1 MRTINQSSMLWIALM
16 CFLAVPVPALSTE
29 NELSLE
35 EMQMRVA
42 EASNPNPPWTGP
54 TTGAI
59 AQKGKRIAV
68 IAEDLRN
75 GGILGVAQGVAEA
88 AKILEW
94 PLKIFDAGGTPKGRV
109 EAIQKVLSGAFD
121 GLILIGSDAEAL
133 RPQLSN
139 FSRQNIPIVG
149 WHVGPEA
156 GVMTNSPVSVNVS
169 TDPLEV
175 AKITAMAAVIQ
186 SQGKAGVVIFTD
198 SNFEIAISKANAMAE
213 VIKAC
218 HQCSLLEIR
227 DVAISDSHSLM
238 AGTTQDL
245 LLKYGQDWTYALA
258 INDIYFDY
266 MMPELIK
273 QGTNAQDINL
283 LSAGDGS
290 AAAFQRIFAQSFQ
303 VGTVAEPL
311 NLHGW
316 QLVDELNRLFAGDN
330 IDGHVVP
337 VHLVTPENVSF
348 DGGQEFIF
356 DPDNG
361 YRDIY
366 LGIWMP

>member
-1 MRTINQSSMLWIALM
+1 MRIINQLGMLWIALM
-16 CFLAVPVPALSTE
+16 CFLATSVPALSAE
-29 NELSLE
+29 NGLTIE
-35 EMQMRVA
+35 EMQARVA
-42 EASNPNPPWTGP
+42 EASIPTPFWTGP
-54 TTGAI
+54 RTGPV
-59 AQKGKRIAV
+59 AQKGKRVAI

-75 GGILGVAQGVAEA
+75 GGVLGVAQGVAEA
-88 AKILEW
+88 AKILDW
-94 PLKIFDAGGTPKGRV
+94 SLKIFDTTGTQQGR
-109 EAIQKVLSGAFD
+109 EDATQKVLSGAFD

-133 RPQLSN
+133 RPQLEP
-139 FSRQNIPIVG
+139 FSRQSIPIVG
-149 WHVGPEA
+149 WHVGPKA
-156 GVMTNSPVSVNVS
+156 GIMINSPVSVNVS
-169 TDPLEV
+169 TNPLEV
-175 AKITAMAAVIQ
+175 ANITAMAAVIQ

-198 SNFEIAISKANAMAE
+198 SNFEIAMSKANAMAE
-213 VIKAC
+213 IIKAC
-218 HQCSLLEIR
+218 SQCSLLEIR

-238 AGTTQDL
+238 AGITRDL
-245 LLKYGQDWTYALA
+245 LLKYGQNWTYALA

-273 QGTNAQDINL
+273 QDTNVPDIRL

-290 AAAFQRIFAQSFQ
+290 TAAFQRIFAQSFQ

-316 QLVDELNRLFAGDN
+316 QLADELNRLFAGEN
-330 IDGHVVP
+330 VNGHVVP

-348 DGGQEFIF
+348 DGGPEFIF

-366 LGIWMP
+366 QGIWMP

>member
-1 MRTINQSSMLWIALM
+1 MRRFNLFSMLYIALI

-29 NELSLE
+29 NDLPLE
-35 EMQMRVA
+35 EMQKQVA
-42 EASNPNPPWTGP
+42 EASTPTPPWTGP

-59 AQKGKRIAV
+59 AQKGKHVAI

-88 AKILEW
+88 AKILDW
-94 PLKIFDAGGTPKGRV
+94 PLKIFDAGGTQSGRV
-109 EAIQKVLSGAFD
+109 EAVQKVLSGAFD
-121 GLILIGSDAEAL
+121 GLILIGTDAEAL
-133 RPQLSN
+133 RSQLTRISE
-139 FSRQNIPIVG
+139 QNMPIVG
-149 WHVGPEA
+149 WHVGPKA

-169 TDPLEV
+169 TDPQEV

-198 SNFEIAISKANAMAE
+198 SNFEIAMSKANAMAE

-218 HQCSLLEIR
+218 RQCSLLEIR

-238 AGTTQDL
+238 AGITQDL

-266 MMPELIK
+266 MVSALIK
-273 QGTNAQDINL
+273 QGTNALNIRL

-290 AAAFQRIFAQSFQ
+290 AAAFQRIIAQSFQ

-316 QLVDELNRLFAGDN
+316 QLVDELNRLFAGEDVN
-330 IDGHVVP
+330 GHVVP

-356 DPDNG
+356 DPDND
-361 YRDIY
+361 YRQIY
-366 LGIWMP
+366 QRIWMP